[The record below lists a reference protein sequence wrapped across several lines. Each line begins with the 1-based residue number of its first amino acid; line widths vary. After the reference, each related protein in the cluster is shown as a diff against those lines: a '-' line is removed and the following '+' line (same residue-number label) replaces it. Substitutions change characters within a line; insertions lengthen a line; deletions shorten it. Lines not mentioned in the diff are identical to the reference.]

1 MQKKSGFDYHTLPEI
16 YSSKATS
23 AEGLKRALL
32 KRSRAVPVNST
43 GSPAAWQQTVPAFSA
58 LFPFFSDSS
67 TEFWDTDIKWFSLLE
82 SSSWLDI
89 IRYFKALFCS

>member
-1 MQKKSGFDYHTLPEI
+1 MQKKSGFDYHTLPEV

-32 KRSRAVPVNST
+32 KRSLAMPVSST
-43 GSPAAWQQTVPAFSA
+43 GSTAVCQQTVPDFFT
-58 LFPFFSDSS
+58 LFPFFSDNS

-89 IRYFKALFCS
+89 IRYLKALFCS